1 MRSDSM
7 AKIRVNLSIDEDVVM
22 KAKQIGINLSQYCE
36 NALKDAIQR
45 LERSYPSRDP
55 DILREPSAND
65 HVKSRV
71 KGGRGTVGSRL
82 EGRRG
87 DLNPTSWLH

>member
-1 MRSDSM
+1 MP
-7 AKIRVNLSIDEDVVM
+7 KIRVNLSIDEDVVN

-45 LERSYPSRDP
+45 LERGYPSRDP
-55 DILREPSAND
+55 GIFREPYANN
-65 HVKSRV
+65 HAETRL
-71 KGGRGTVGSRL
+71 KGGRGTAGSRR